1 MEKSWLI
8 SIQKGNLLLLLLA
21 AALLTSLLL
30 GPTGSAA
37 TWCSFQSP
45 VSPISPISPVVGPS
59 GPAPAP
65 APSPTTAPAIP
76 TSPASTPV
84 LWIVIGLVVVGT
96 FVVGLVFFQ
105 KRRAEDEEQ
114 EA

>member
-8 SIQKGNLLLLLLA
+8 SIQKGNLLFLLLA

-65 APSPTTAPAIP
+65 SPTTAPAIP

-96 FVVGLVFFQ
+96 FFVGLVFFQ
-105 KRRAEDEEQ
+105 KRRAEDGEQ